1 MSEHPTGTSAST
13 ALPSRLLAGQ
23 LALITGAASGIGR
36 AIALQYAKAGA
47 RLLLTDRRGADCEK
61 TADDIRAEQGQ
72 AWVFDLD
79 ITDVAA
85 CQRLAQ
91 CAGAEIGQ
99 IGVLV
104 NNAGI
109 LIREGIDTANAHEK
123 FRTVF
128 DVNVM
133 GGFNVLHA
141 FLPALR
147 ATRGCVI
154 NIASG
159 AAFIAQSG
167 CIGYSGSKG
176 AVKMLTQSMAVDLA
190 PDGIRVNA
198 IAPGVIDT
206 PMTDATRNDPNRLAA
221 FLRRTPLGRI
231 GQPDEIAQPALF
243 LASSMASYV
252 TGVTLPVDGGVLAA

>member
-1 MSEHPTGTSAST
+1 VVVVTG
-13 ALPSRLLAGQ
+13 
-23 LALITGAASGIGR
+23 GARGIGD
-36 AIALQYAKAGA
+36 AIIVAFLAHGA
-47 RLLLTDRRGADCEK
+47 RAVSIDLGDPEEPRERTRYLQADVGSLEAVEAAF
-61 TADDIRAEQGQ
+61 ADIDAHEGR
-72 AWVFDLD
+72 VD
-79 ITDVAA
+79 
-85 CQRLAQ
+85 
-91 CAGAEIGQ
+91 
-99 IGVLV
+99 VLV

-109 LIREGIDTANAHEK
+109 LLREGIDTPDAHRK
-123 FRTVF
+123 IRRVF

-147 ATRGCVI
+147 QTRGCVI

-159 AAFIAQSG
+159 AAFIAQAG

-206 PMTDATRNDPNRLAA
+206 AMTDATRADPQRLQG
-221 FLRRTPLGRI
+221 FLRRTPLGRV
-231 GQPDEIAQPALF
+231 GRPEEIAEPALF
-243 LASSMASYV
+243 LASAMASYI